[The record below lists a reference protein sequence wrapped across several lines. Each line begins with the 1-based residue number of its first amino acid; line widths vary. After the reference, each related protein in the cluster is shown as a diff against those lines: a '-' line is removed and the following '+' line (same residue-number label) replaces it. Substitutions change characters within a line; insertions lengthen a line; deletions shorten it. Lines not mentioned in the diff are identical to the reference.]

1 MNYVKVLKICNAV
14 DGWRWWCNI
23 ATWNNYGEIRC
34 DCRVTSI
41 VLKASPFP
49 SSTRLNFPE
58 YSGGCFRFEIWSS
71 SSSKSFVDH
80 FWVNV
85 IQFEAWKFSNVTQ
98 FEHNLMYFRHSKHT
112 RASSFRSFLRF
123 KSFLVELSLALG
135 ASKSTLKQLWLLKW
149 ALIFSFP
156 SAVWHLGWINTL
168 AERFKIPVSNL
179 TQGEAYITALYF
191 TFSSLTSVGF
201 GNVSANTFYE
211 KIFCVIMMLIG
222 GKYLNKTDL
231 KLALFFHQPP
241 FRHNARANFSPFKH
255 ETFCWL
261 TKNEFRHWI
270 LITSVNARS

>member
-1 MNYVKVLKICNAV
+1 MRLPCN
-14 DGWRWWCNI
+14 
-23 ATWNNYGEIRC
+23 
-34 DCRVTSI
+34 
-41 VLKASPFP
+41 
-49 SSTRLNFPE
+49 
-58 YSGGCFRFEIWSS
+58 
-71 SSSKSFVDH
+71 
-80 FWVNV
+80 VNC
-85 IQFEAWKFSNVTQ
+85 
-98 FEHNLMYFRHSKHT
+98 
-112 RASSFRSFLRF
+112 F
-123 KSFLVELSLALG
+123 KSFSIPIIDTIEFPRIFWRLLQIWDLIIVKVFCWSLLSKRNTIWGLEILKCDAIWAQFNVLQTLKAHSSIFISFISSLQELSRWAFSRFRSQQKHVK
-135 ASKSTLKQLWLLKW
+135 AIMIIKM

-241 FRHNARANFSPFKH
+241 FCHNARANFSTFKH